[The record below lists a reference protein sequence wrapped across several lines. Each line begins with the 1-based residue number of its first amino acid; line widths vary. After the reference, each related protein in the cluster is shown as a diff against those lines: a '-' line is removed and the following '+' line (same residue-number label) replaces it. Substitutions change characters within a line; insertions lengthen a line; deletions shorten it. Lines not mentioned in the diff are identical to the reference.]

1 MRPFPG
7 EEIADAV
14 KNAKAVAVLEKDISF
29 GNAGTVFTNVAAA
42 LHDADVNI
50 PAYNFIG
57 GLGGRNIS
65 HADIEEIFAKTERGT
80 DRVNFIG
87 IEVDNA

>member
-1 MRPFPG
+1 MIAV

-29 GNAGTVFTNVAAA
+29 GAAGTVYTNVTSA
-42 LHDADVNI
+42 LQQFNVNI

-65 HADIEEIFAKTERGT
+65 HADIADIFEKTERGT
-80 DRVNFIG
+80 ERVNFIG
-87 IEVDNA
+87 IEVQK